1 MARITFL
8 GGAATVTGSRFLM
21 TTGGGSVL
29 VDCGMFQGTRSTR
42 QRNWDDPV
50 FARRLPDMV
59 LLTHAHI
66 DHTGYL
72 PRLVG
77 EYGYDG
83 PILATAATVD
93 LLGVMLPDSAK
104 IQEEQAAYAN
114 KKGYSRH
121 RPALPLY
128 TSEDAQAT
136 LRLLR
141 PVPYHEKV
149 STPAGPVRFSFAGHI
164 LGSAHITAE
173 ADDKTVVFSGD
184 VGRWDVPVLKDPE
197 PPPAADLALLE
208 STYGNRLH
216 APGTD
221 PGEALA
227 AAVRIVVD
235 RSGVMIIPAFSLGRT
250 QEVLFRLREL
260 EDEGRIPVLPV
271 FLDSPMAIEATDIY
285 RRHREE
291 HDLETSDLVAGGR
304 GPLRPERLGVTR
316 SVEQSK
322 RLNGLDG
329 PAIII
334 SASGMATAGR
344 VVHHLKRLLPDP
356 RTLVAFV
363 GYQAAGTRGRAL
375 VDGAKHVKIHGQ
387 RVPVN
392 AEIIRLD
399 AFSAHADADELVR
412 WLREAGGIPGRVAL
426 VHGEQDAREAL
437 AKRLRDEFPAMGVS
451 LPRRG
456 ATVDV

>member
-1 MARITFL
+1 MARVHFL
-8 GGAATVTGSRFLM
+8 GGAATVTGSRFLLEA
-21 TTGGGSVL
+21 GGGAVL
-29 VDCGMFQGTRSTR
+29 VDCGMFQGTRSIR
-42 QRNWDDPV
+42 QRNWDDPL
-50 FARRLPDMV
+50 FSRRLPDQV
-59 LLTHAHI
+59 LITHAHI

-77 EYGYDG
+77 HYGYDG
-83 PILATAATVD
+83 PILATPATVD
-93 LLGVMLPDSAK
+93 LLGIMLPDSAK

-128 TSEDAQAT
+128 TSQDAEAT

-141 PVPYHEKV
+141 PVPYHEPV
-149 STPAGPVRFSFAGHI
+149 ATPAGTARFSFAGHI
-164 LGSAHITAE
+164 LGSAHVTVE
-173 ADDKTVVFSGD
+173 ADGKTVVFSGD

-221 PGEALA
+221 PTASLA
-227 AAVRIVVD
+227 AAVNRVVD
-235 RSGVMIIPAFSLGRT
+235 REGVMVIPAFSLGRT

-260 EDEGRIPVLPV
+260 EEDGTVPVLPI
-271 FLDSPMAIEATDIY
+271 FLDSPMAIEATEIY
-285 RRHREE
+285 RRHRLE
-291 HDLETSDLVAGGR
+291 HDLEATALASEGV
-304 GPLRPERLGVTR
+304 GPLRPARLEVTR
-316 SVEQSK
+316 TVDESK
-322 RLNGLDG
+322 SLNGLRG

-356 RTLVAFV
+356 RNLVSFV
-363 GYQAAGTRGRAL
+363 GYQGAGTRGRAL
-375 VDGAKHVKIHGQ
+375 VDGARHVKIHGQ

-392 AEIIRLD
+392 AEVIRLD

-412 WLREAGGIPGRVAL
+412 WLREAGGVPQRVAL
-426 VHGEQDAREAL
+426 VHGEQPSREAL
-437 AKRLRDEFPAMGVS
+437 AGRLRREFPGIDVL